1 MGRDLVFLIE
11 LMGIKGVT
19 VFDEGQ
25 KDNRFYK
32 KSVLVFLPGLQ
43 EINTFTE

>member
-1 MGRDLVFLIE
+1 MYEMGRDLIFLIE

-25 KDNRFYK
+25 RDSK
-32 KSVLVFLPGLQ
+32 
-43 EINTFTE
+43 